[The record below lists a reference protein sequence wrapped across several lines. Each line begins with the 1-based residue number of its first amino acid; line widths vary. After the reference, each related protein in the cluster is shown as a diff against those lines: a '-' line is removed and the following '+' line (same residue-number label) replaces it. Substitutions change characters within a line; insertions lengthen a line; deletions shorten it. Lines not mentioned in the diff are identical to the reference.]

1 MYIFVKEIM
10 KDVIKHKLEY
20 FIAKWFGEEKL
31 QPVMT
36 CILWKWLI
44 NVE

>member
-1 MYIFVKEIM
+1 MYIFVKVIM

-20 FIAKWFGEEKL
+20 FIIKWFGEENIT
-31 QPVMT
+31 MT
-36 CILWKWLI
+36 CILWKWLL

>member
-20 FIAKWFGEEKL
+20 FITKWFGEENIT
-31 QPVMT
+31 MT